1 MPNYRTNVT
10 QSRGQSYVRPLDIPY
25 SQMDPGY
32 TRYEHTSNYKTK
44 DDIADFPL
52 AMAYVPWQI
61 WNDVY
66 TTDEILSKGTLFPE
80 LYKPFKGVGGR

>member
-1 MPNYRTNVT
+1 MPNYRTNIP
-10 QSRGQSYVRPLDIPY
+10 QSRGQSYIRPLDIPY

-32 TRYEHTSNYKTK
+32 TRYENETSYGNK

-52 AMAYVPWQI
+52 AMAYVPYQI
-61 WNDVY
+61 WNEVY

-80 LYKPFKGVGGR
+80 LYKPFMGAGRR